1 MGLFQLFHGFIH
13 ITCFD
18 LYGLTPSSENIELQK
33 ENQQQPIQSC
43 NVIQNELKPCVHM
56 ESNADN
62 PPHRSSRYL
71 ATIQSSSCVTKDL
84 SEPPFNSF
92 LEQVIWSRKDILYFI
107 PLEKSLFISKPWET
121 SESAV
126 ILWWWNFEK
135 NSKAWCRDA
144 TVTCNNR
151 KRLQDWRQSYQ

>member
-18 LYGLTPSSENIELQK
+18 LYGHTPSLKNIELQK
-33 ENQQQPIQSC
+33 ENQQQPIQSS

-62 PPHRSSRYL
+62 PPHRTGRYL

-84 SEPPFNSF
+84 SGPPFNGF
-92 LEQVIWSRKDILYFI
+92 LERVFWLRKDILKFI
-107 PLEKSLFISKPWET
+107 PLEKSLFISKP
-121 SESAV
+121 
-126 ILWWWNFEK
+126 
-135 NSKAWCRDA
+135 
-144 TVTCNNR
+144 
-151 KRLQDWRQSYQ
+151 